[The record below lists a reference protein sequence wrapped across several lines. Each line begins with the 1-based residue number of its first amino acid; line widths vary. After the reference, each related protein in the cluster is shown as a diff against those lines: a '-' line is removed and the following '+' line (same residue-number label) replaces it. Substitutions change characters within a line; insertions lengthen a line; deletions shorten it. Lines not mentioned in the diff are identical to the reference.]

1 MVIQGTFTM
10 AHDTHVHQWHWQM
23 IYILC
28 QSTDMWVVNFKD
40 ITLPTDIHHQKDRE
54 NGKDD
59 TKDGTIISDLNLGI
73 GTV

>member
-1 MVIQGTFTM
+1 
-10 AHDTHVHQWHWQM
+10 
-23 IYILC
+23 
-28 QSTDMWVVNFKD
+28 MWVVNFKD